1 MLIAN
6 ETIAEDYFWQDLP
19 FLYRTHDNP
28 DPEKMNR
35 LGMFIHNFGYAIH
48 FQNGEIHPG
57 ELQKLL
63 VKIEGSEEEALI
75 SRLTLRSMKQAKYS
89 PMCTG
94 HFGLAA
100 RYYTHF
106 TSPIRRYPDL
116 QIHRIIKENLHGGLT
131 EERLAHYHK
140 IMMGVAVQCSAM
152 ERRAEEAE
160 RETVKLKKCEYME
173 ERIGQVFEGVISGIT
188 NRGFYVEL
196 PNTVEG
202 MVSVNDLKDDFY
214 VFEEEQMEL
223 RGESSGKS
231 YRLGQK
237 LHVSVSGTD
246 RMNRTIDFVVAD
258 K

>member
-1 MLIAN
+1 
-6 ETIAEDYFWQDLP
+6 
-19 FLYRTHDNP
+19 
-28 DPEKMNR
+28 
-35 LGMFIHNFGYAIH
+35 
-48 FQNGEIHPG
+48 
-57 ELQKLL
+57 
-63 VKIEGSEEEALI
+63 
-75 SRLTLRSMKQAKYS
+75 
-89 PMCTG
+89 MCTG

-131 EERLAHYHK
+131 EERLAHYDK
-140 IMMGVAVQCSAM
+140 ILMGIAIQCSSM

-160 RETVKLKKCEYME
+160 RETLKLKKCEYME
-173 ERIGQVFEGVISGIT
+173 ARIGQVFEGVISGVT

-202 MVSVNDLKDDFY
+202 MVSVNDLQEDFY

-223 RGESSGKS
+223 RGEASGRV

-237 LHVSVSGTD
+237 LRVRVSGTD
-246 RMNRTIDFVVAD
+246 RLNRTIDFAVSEEEEQ
-258 K
+258 